1 MGIVHSAFIT
11 TTCSKLLLWFALLLM
26 LPHTHTAMLDIHMP
40 TPPSLDTVPPTELTP
55 QESPESPQLPPQL
68 LPEDTPLPEDTSPTL
83 PELSMLP
90 RERLRLMLMLMLTM
104 DTTDMPDLMLTVLD
118 TEATDTDTHM
128 LTTERDLLMLS
139 QRPRLMPLSSTE
151 PMDMLVS
158 HTLDTPMVLTHMPTE
173 LTHMLMELTTE
184 RDPLMPSQRPMPTTD
199 TTDMPDLTPT
209 DMPHMLMEL
218 THTVMDMPGES
229 KLFQP
234 KVLSYCKPKA
244 Q

>member
-1 MGIVHSAFIT
+1 MGVHSAFIT
-11 TTCSKLLLWFALLLM
+11 TTCSKLLLWFVLLLM
-26 LPHTHTAMLDIHMP
+26 LTHTHTAMLDIHMP

-55 QESPESPQLPPQL
+55 QESPESPQLPPPL

-90 RERLRLMLMLMLTM
+90 RERLRLMLMLMLTT

-118 TEATDTDTHM
+118 TEATDTDTRM

-139 QRPRLMPLSSTE
+139 QRPRLMPPSSTD
-151 PMDMLVS
+151 PM
-158 HTLDTPMVLTHMPTE
+158 
-173 LTHMLMELTTE
+173 
-184 RDPLMPSQRPMPTTD
+184 
-199 TTDMPDLTPT
+199 DMPDLTPT

>member
-1 MGIVHSAFIT
+1 M
-11 TTCSKLLLWFALLLM
+11 
-26 LPHTHTAMLDIHMP
+26 
-40 TPPSLDTVPPTELTP
+40 
-55 QESPESPQLPPQL
+55 
-68 LPEDTPLPEDTSPTL
+68 
-83 PELSMLP
+83 
-90 RERLRLMLMLMLTM
+90 LRLMLMLMLTT

-118 TEATDTDTHM
+118 TEATDTHM

-139 QRPRLMPLSSTE
+139 QRPRLMPPSSTE

-158 HTLDTPMVLTHMPTE
+158 HTLDTPTE

-184 RDPLMPSQRPMPTTD
+184 RDLLMPSQRLMPTTD

-209 DMPHMLMEL
+209 DMP
-218 THTVMDMPGES
+218 HTVMDMPGES